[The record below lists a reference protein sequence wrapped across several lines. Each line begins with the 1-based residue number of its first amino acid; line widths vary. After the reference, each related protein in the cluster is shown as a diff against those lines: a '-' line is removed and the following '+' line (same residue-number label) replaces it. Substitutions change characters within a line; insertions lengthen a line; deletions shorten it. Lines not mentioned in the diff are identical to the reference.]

1 MKAKA
6 HDVYM
11 IGKSVCLVT
20 QVNYLGHY
28 TLARLLEPV
37 LIKSAPARIVSVSS
51 ATHRYSAI
59 RRVREF
65 LSQTK
70 FAQYGETKFAQVLF
84 TFEAERRLGPL
95 GVHVSSPRLLF
106 HIPIQLRDRMPSHLF
121 R

>member
-1 MKAKA
+1 MSVKAKA

-59 RRVREF
+59 RKVREF

-95 GVHVSSPRLLF
+95 GVHVSYTRLLF
-106 HIPIQLRDRMPSHLF
+106 HGYSTFPSN
-121 R
+121 